1 MNQINEYLFKDVSE
15 LCKAPKSTK
24 MAVNK
29 KALKEVDENFTDSD
43 SDLGGEF
50 ENPEIQEQGENIGDK
65 SQQIV
70 PVSTGEKYPGA

>member
-43 SDLGGEF
+43 SDLG
-50 ENPEIQEQGENIGDK
+50 ENLRIPRSRSKERILETNRNK
-65 SQQIV
+65 LSR
-70 PVSTGEKYPGA
+70 